1 MRFLVLFITIL
12 LCSTTIKAQRLYSES
27 GDFYE
32 KSKRSVVDHAK
43 LGVFY
48 ELKFRKD
55 STKLDDYTE
64 AQTVLMVSDK
74 HLLFSDYNRLAFD
87 SINDYLASS
96 KQNKK
101 DQKAREEW
109 MQAIKKWTFF
119 FVTLT
124 DLEEQITMF
133 ATRNRSLWLNQTQM
147 NVSTGAVCPLG
158 DAFPRVFFIELGC
171 RFI

>member
-12 LCSTTIKAQRLYSES
+12 LCSTTIKAQRLYGES

-32 KSKRSVVDHAK
+32 KSKRNVVDHAK

-74 HLLFSDYNRLAFD
+74 HLLFSDYNRLACD

-109 MQAIKKWTFF
+109 MQAI
-119 FVTLT
+119 
-124 DLEEQITMF
+124 
-133 ATRNRSLWLNQTQM
+133 
-147 NVSTGAVCPLG
+147 
-158 DAFPRVFFIELGC
+158 
-171 RFI
+171 

>member
-101 DQKAREEW
+101 DQRLVKNGC
-109 MQAIKKWTFF
+109 KLLKNGLF
-119 FVTLT
+119 
-124 DLEEQITMF
+124 
-133 ATRNRSLWLNQTQM
+133 SLL
-147 NVSTGAVCPLG
+147 
-158 DAFPRVFFIELGC
+158 R
-171 RFI
+171 

>member
-1 MRFLVLFITIL
+1 MIVADFRFITIL
-12 LCSTTIKAQRLYSES
+12 ICSNTIKAQKLYSES

-74 HLLFSDYNRLAFD
+74 PYFLVIIIDWH
-87 SINDYLASS
+87 
-96 KQNKK
+96 
-101 DQKAREEW
+101 
-109 MQAIKKWTFF
+109 
-119 FVTLT
+119 
-124 DLEEQITMF
+124 
-133 ATRNRSLWLNQTQM
+133 
-147 NVSTGAVCPLG
+147 
-158 DAFPRVFFIELGC
+158 
-171 RFI
+171 

>member
-1 MRFLVLFITIL
+1 M
-12 LCSTTIKAQRLYSES
+12 
-27 GDFYE
+27 
-32 KSKRSVVDHAK
+32 
-43 LGVFY
+43 GVFY

-124 DLEEQITMF
+124 DLEEQKT
-133 ATRNRSLWLNQTQM
+133 TVQTYDVLRSSSTLTQRLKW
-147 NVSTGAVCPLG
+147 TGNWYPGIL
-158 DAFPRVFFIELGC
+158 
-171 RFI
+171 

>member
-32 KSKRSVVDHAK
+32 KSKRCVVDHAK

-109 MQAIKKWTFF
+109 MQAIKNGLF
-119 FVTLT
+119 LCY
-124 DLEEQITMF
+124 
-133 ATRNRSLWLNQTQM
+133 AN
-147 NVSTGAVCPLG
+147 
-158 DAFPRVFFIELGC
+158 
-171 RFI
+171 

>member
-27 GDFYE
+27 GDIYE
-32 KSKRSVVDHAK
+32 KSKRCVVDHAK

-74 HLLFSDYNRLAFD
+74 HLLFSDYNRLALD
-87 SINDYLASS
+87 SIVA
-96 KQNKK
+96 NK
-101 DQKAREEW
+101 
-109 MQAIKKWTFF
+109 IKRTKRLVKNGCKLLKNGLF
-119 FVTLT
+119 
-124 DLEEQITMF
+124 
-133 ATRNRSLWLNQTQM
+133 SLL
-147 NVSTGAVCPLG
+147 
-158 DAFPRVFFIELGC
+158 R
-171 RFI
+171 

>member
-12 LCSTTIKAQRLYSES
+12 LCPTTIKAQRLYSES

-32 KSKRSVVDHAK
+32 KSKRCVVDHAK

-124 DLEEQITMF
+124 DLEEQKT
-133 ATRNRSLWLNQTQM
+133 TVQTYDVLRSYEYTYPTPQM
-147 NVSTGAVCPLG
+147 DWQLVSG
-158 DAFPRVFFIELGC
+158 DSIILISAAL
-171 RFI
+171 

>member
-64 AQTVLMVSDK
+64 KGIYVVKQ
-74 HLLFSDYNRLAFD
+74 LL
-87 SINDYLASS
+87 
-96 KQNKK
+96 K
-101 DQKAREEW
+101 DGKARSY
-109 MQAIKKWTFF
+109 K
-119 FVTLT
+119 
-124 DLEEQITMF
+124 
-133 ATRNRSLWLNQTQM
+133 
-147 NVSTGAVCPLG
+147 VCY
-158 DAFPRVFFIELGC
+158 
-171 RFI
+171 